1 MRIAKNSVV
10 TLRYRLSD
18 AAGKLIEDGHKQMVY
33 LHGGYGNTLPKI
45 EQAMDG
51 RARGYRVKLRL
62 APEDSFGAH
71 DPALVQTVARNA
83 LPASTKLG
91 GQLRSGGDDGT
102 QSIVYKV
109 TRFEAGN
116 AILDANHPLA
126 GQVVEFDLSV
136 LDLRLASEEEI
147 AHGHVHGAHDHHH

>member
-10 TLRYRLSD
+10 TLRYTLSD
-18 AAGKLIEDGHKQMVY
+18 ALGKLIEDSRKPMVY
-33 LHGGYGNTLPKI
+33 LHGGYANILPKI
-45 EQAMDG
+45 EQAMEG

-62 APEDSFGAH
+62 APVDAFGDH

-91 GQLRSGGDDGT
+91 GQLRSGGGDGS
-102 QSIVYKV
+102 QAVVYKV

-126 GQVVEFDLSV
+126 GQVVEFDLTV
-136 LDLRLASEEEI
+136 LDLRLGSEVEI
-147 AHGHVHGAHDHHH
+147 EHGHVHGAHGHQH